1 MYTNPAIARSF
12 QWTKGSSKPAHR
24 VLISD
29 SAKALYPIGTYVPD
43 SRSQDL
49 TKQVGNVALKLDRAL
64 RMVDNPEYFN
74 CDVIIDAGISTI
86 GSVSKVQNSSGTV
99 SFDDTTSINSIN
111 NVAETWRSL
120 ANMFINFAQNTR
132 KDCIALVDPPRSVFV
147 NGKFTKTLDLEG
159 NNFTVNIYNPLRE
172 LVGSLESSYAAIYA
186 NWIKTLDLFSG
197 NQMWLPITGYIASV
211 IARSDSTGFV
221 WSAPAGLNRGVLGN
235 VTDLAFNPNQKQRD
249 RLYELGLNPV
259 LYFNGIGYAVFGQKT
274 LQSKPSSLDRLNV
287 RRLFLYLQKAVNT
300 VIKYYVFEP
309 NTAFTRTQVNAVL
322 SPVFNSVVNNEG
334 LYDYAIVC
342 DERNNT
348 PDVIDRNE
356 MVVDIYLKPTRTAE
370 FILLNFIATRT
381 SQDFNEI
388 I

>member
-1 MYTNPAIARSF
+1 
-12 QWTKGSSKPAHR
+12 
-24 VLISD
+24 L
-29 SAKALYPIGTYVPD
+29 AK
-43 SRSQDL
+43 
-49 TKQVGNVALKLDRAL
+49 
-64 RMVDNPEYFN
+64 
-74 CDVIIDAGISTI
+74 
-86 GSVSKVQNSSGTV
+86 
-99 SFDDTTSINSIN
+99 
-111 NVAETWRSL
+111 
-120 ANMFINFAQNTR
+120 
-132 KDCIALVDPPRSVFV
+132 
-147 NGKFTKTLDLEG
+147 
-159 NNFTVNIYNPLRE
+159 
-172 LVGSLESSYAAIYA
+172 
-186 NWIKTLDLFSG
+186 
-197 NQMWLPITGYIASV
+197 
-211 IARSDSTGFV
+211 
-221 WSAPAGLNRGVLGN
+221 
-235 VTDLAFNPNQKQRD
+235 
-249 RLYELGLNPV
+249 
-259 LYFNGIGYAVFGQKT
+259 KT